1 MKVLSCLLFGFCSSL
16 VFCGPFAYGN
26 SNHDDKWTDPN
37 DMINYDPTTK
47 QMRIPTEKACTTVQQ
62 PTCLPV
68 FKRFISKLLRE
79 TAKLGLPDDAK
90 TAIHYDVE
98 IKLSKQTVSEFQK
111 LFSHDSDWSTGAM
124 DEALSQ
130 ILLSFKL
137 HDPEAWKWGFEDIFH
152 VELNTVIKVL
162 LCVLIVSVIICTE
175 MWTAVSWLMQ
185 FKRMFWI
192 CFLSNFIWNW
202 FFLYMLEFAE
212 HQKSIVQM
220 ESFNAKCTGV
230 KEMNWVDSFSEWFRQ
245 TWTLQDDPCKKVYE
259 LLLVNPFFRVSPIR
273 VFTVTVISLFTDPL
287 EHIGQGCSK
296 FYRAL
301 LRDMPVTL
309 QIPMLVMSA
318 GAIFVTLYSAF
329 RHVLPL
335 VLRGHQDPP
344 PPAVGQPLA
353 AQLQ

>member
-47 QMRIPTEKACTTVQQ
+47 QMRIPTEACTTVQQ